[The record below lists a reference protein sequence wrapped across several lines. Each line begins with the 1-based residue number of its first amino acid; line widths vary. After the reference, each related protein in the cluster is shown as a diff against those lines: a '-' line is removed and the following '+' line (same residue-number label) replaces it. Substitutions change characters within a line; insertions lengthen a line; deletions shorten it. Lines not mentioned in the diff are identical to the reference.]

1 MHILFVNKY
10 SFSYL
15 GGVEVHIL
23 NLAKELRKNGHRVTL
38 VCQDDMERGRG
49 WVPNSDDIRV
59 VKVSGLLELYDF
71 IRREA
76 STIDVCHAHL
86 ARSTFASSAV
96 FIAWWFDIPAVFTP
110 HCFYPSA
117 SLRKR
122 TLKWFYDATITRLTF
137 RLCSRVINLTPQDQW
152 DAVQR
157 GMPLAKSQI
166 IPNSINV
173 TKLLNTKA
181 AVPFAEKYDV
191 QCPYLL
197 HVGRFHKTKCIDFLI
212 RNIEALE
219 GMSLV
224 LIGQDDGSLEKIL
237 ELVRTLG
244 LQDRIYVIQRVEFE
258 ELCSA
263 YRDALALVIASVNEG
278 LPTVLLEAAA
288 FGLPTVA
295 PRVGGIPFVI
305 EDRVNGYLYKWGDR
319 DGYIECVR
327 RAVADRENVGKLAKA
342 TLVERFSWEVNAKKI
357 TETYF
362 HLTRCGAYEL
372 A

>member
-15 GGVEVHIL
+15 GGVELHIL
-23 NLAKELRKNGHRVTL
+23 NLANELRKSGHRVTL
-38 VCQDDMERGRG
+38 VCQDDIKRGPG
-49 WVPNSDDIRV
+49 WVPNSDHIRV

-76 STIDVCHAHL
+76 ATVDVCHAHL
-86 ARSTFASSAV
+86 ARSTFASFAV
-96 FIAWWFDIPAVFTP
+96 FMAWWFDIPAVFTP

-117 SLRKR
+117 SLPKR
-122 TLKWFYDATITRLTF
+122 TLKWLYDATITRLTF
-137 RLCSRVINLTPQDQW
+137 RLCSQVINLTPQDQW

-157 GMPLAKSQI
+157 GMSLAKSQI

-173 TKLLNTKA
+173 AKLLDTVP
-181 AVPFAEKYDV
+181 VPFSEKYHV
-191 QCPYLL
+191 RRPYLL

-212 RNIEALE
+212 RNIEVFEDL
-219 GMSLV
+219 SLV
-224 LIGQDDGSLEKIL
+224 LIGQDDGSLEQIL
-237 ELVRTLG
+237 QLVHQLG
-244 LQDRIYVIQRVEFE
+244 LQNRVYVIQRLEFE

-263 YRDALALVIASVNEG
+263 YRNALALVIASVNEG

-288 FGLPTVA
+288 FGLPTIA

-305 EDRVNGYLYKWGDR
+305 EDGVNGYLYKWGDR
-319 DGYIECVR
+319 EGYRECVR
-327 RAVADRENVGKLAKA
+327 RALAERENIGRIAKA
-342 TLVERFSWEVNAKKI
+342 TLIERFSWEVNAKKI
-357 TETYF
+357 TEAYF
-362 HLTRCGAYEL
+362 HLTQGGTYEL